1 MSKGFGDILT
11 TIGDAVAVATGNPE
25 LLPVINGGSQLV
37 QGRGI
42 GNALTSAG
50 TAYLGNEL
58 SSTLGNQFPE
68 TFGGTFGTGG
78 NSLTDLFGSTE
89 GAGSFFGPGTLG
101 GDLTGNFSPG
111 SGLDSLFGS
120 GTSNNSL
127 SNLFSPSSG
136 SGGSSQFSSDSG
148 AGGSPTSDL
157 FTNSARDATSGA
169 AATGSSGLPGASA
182 GSGISNVGGGSAGG
196 FVNAPDIN
204 LGSFD
209 NSFSGAAPAAG
220 DIGSQFT
227 QGLTQG
233 GSKVASGNNNQMI
246 GGLLKSI
253 LGGAT
258 NNTNQAGYQ
267 GENAAAQQAAQA
279 YQPFL
284 QNGTAANKTLSDLYG
299 NNGQDAAT
307 AAQAGFANTP
317 GYQFARNQGIN
328 ALDASAAARGNLLSG
343 NQIKAVQDYGTGLEN
358 QTYQQYVQ
366 NLQNQAG
373 VGANAAG
380 GYGGALVGGANALA
394 QGGQAKSNNQNQMF
408 GGALNAL
415 FPSNDIL
422 SLLRG
427 NGGNNGILSA
437 LFGG

>member
-42 GNALTSAG
+42 GSALTSAG
-50 TAYLGNEL
+50 TAYLGNEIG
-58 SSTLGNQFPE
+58 STLGNQFPE
-68 TFGGTFGTGG
+68 TFGSTFGTGG

-89 GAGSFFGPGTLG
+89 GAGSFFGPGTIG

-148 AGGSPTSDL
+148 VGGSPTSDL

-182 GSGISNVGGGSAGG
+182 GSDISNIGGGIAGG
-196 FVNAPDIN
+196 FVNAPDGN
-204 LGSFD
+204 LGDVSLGNFD
-209 NSFSGAAPAAG
+209 NNFG
-220 DIGSQFT
+220 GSA

-246 GGLLKSI
+246 GGLLRSV
-253 LGGAT
+253 LGGLT
-258 NNTNQAGYQ
+258 NNTNQVGYQ

-284 QNGTAANKTLSDLYG
+284 NSGTQANKTLSDLYG

-317 GYQFARNQGIN
+317 GYQFARDQGIN

-343 NQIKAVQDYGTGLEN
+343 NQTKAVQDYGTGLASN
-358 QTYQQYVQ
+358 TYNQYVQ

-373 VGANAAG
+373 LGANAAG

-394 QGGQAKSNNQNQMF
+394 QGGQVKANNRNQGI
-408 GGALNAL
+408 GGALSAL